1 MVNRIQSLLR
11 QLLPVA
17 EFHLHNTNMADTIS
31 SLRISKYLI
40 SANSTYLPDNFR
52 FILFGLNKDHRYKRH
67 KSKCFGAEHLKHVP
81 HYNNNVW

>member
-1 MVNRIQSLLR
+1 MANRTQSLLR

-52 FILFGLNKDHRYKRH
+52 FILFGLNIQQPCLTENIKIIDIKYIKVN
-67 KSKCFGAEHLKHVP
+67 ALEQ
-81 HYNNNVW
+81 NT